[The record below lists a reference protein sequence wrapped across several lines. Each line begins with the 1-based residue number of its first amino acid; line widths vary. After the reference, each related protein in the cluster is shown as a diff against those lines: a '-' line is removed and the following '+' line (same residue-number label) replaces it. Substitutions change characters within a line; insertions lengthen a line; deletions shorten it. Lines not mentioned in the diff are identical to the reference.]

1 MTNTK
6 IYLVEQ
12 AKLKKSGAGDY
23 WTAYKGKDFV
33 KAKEKFEDIKSDR
46 RGYGSFENGEYLE
59 TNLIELEIVEEG
71 EEIEESR
78 NYLET
83 YYC

>member
-1 MTNTK
+1 MQVIIGQLTS
-6 IYLVEQ
+6 E
-12 AKLKKSGAGDY
+12 
-23 WTAYKGKDFV
+23 DFV
-33 KAKEKFEDIKSDR
+33 KAKEKFEDIKSYR

-71 EEIEESR
+71 DEIEESR